1 MVVICTHNC
10 RVLKWHCINEGEKNS
25 ATHTHGHKRETI
37 YIYVEEST
45 SKHRALSSI
54 STYYACRDILG
65 DTGKESTSYGG
76 CAARNEA
83 HSKGAN
89 DDRDTETPA

>member
-1 MVVICTHNC
+1 M
-10 RVLKWHCINEGEKNS
+10 REKRTLCKVRN
-25 ATHTHGHKRETI
+25 THTGHKRETI

-45 SKHRALSSI
+45 SKHRASSSI
-54 STYYACRDILG
+54 STYYACRNVLADN
-65 DTGKESTSYGG
+65 GKESTSEGG

-83 HSKGAN
+83 HSKGID